1 MGLCSRG
8 VCMDF
13 VFESGYVNSGKR
25 ELFLIGLIALLI
37 LYDQGVITICQGV
50 TKSFGGLV
58 ACRFLLGV
66 FEAGFVPGL
75 FIRPGSYLFDFCFG
89 YSSN

>member
-1 MGLCSRG
+1 
-8 VCMDF
+8 MD
-13 VFESGYVNSGKR
+13 Y
-25 ELFLIGLIALLI
+25 IALLI
-37 LYDQGVITICQGV
+37 LYDKGVITICQGV

-75 FIRPGSYLFDFCFG
+75 FIFLGVNYLIFVLVILL
-89 YSSN
+89 